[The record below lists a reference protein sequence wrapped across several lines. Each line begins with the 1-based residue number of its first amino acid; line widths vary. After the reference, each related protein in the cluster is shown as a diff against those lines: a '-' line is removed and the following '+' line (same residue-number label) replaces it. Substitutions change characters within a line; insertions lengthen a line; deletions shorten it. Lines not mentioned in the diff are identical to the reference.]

1 MKVDRRCFMGGVA
14 AIAVTGVPAIAG
26 ASEQARLLP
35 NEPYEVEMADLRIIP
50 PEFRKQLVDYETQE
64 LPGTIVVNTYE
75 RHLYLVMENGQ
86 AMRYGIG
93 VGREGFAWNGDASI
107 KRKEVWPDWRP
118 PEDMREREPDLPE
131 VMEGGPENPLGAR
144 ALYLFEGDKD
154 TLYRIHG
161 TNYPKSIG
169 TAQSSGCI
177 RLLNQDIID
186 LYRRVPLGSKV
197 VVVGP
202 ELAPEEVRQS
212 FRPNQQPK
220 RRTFGENLQNIF
232 DMVADR

>member
-1 MKVDRRCFMGGVA
+1 MRVDRRCFMGGVA
-14 AIAVTGVPAIAG
+14 AVALIGLPAG
-26 ASEQARLLP
+26 AGATEQRLLP
-35 NEPYEVEMADLRIIP
+35 NEPFEVEMADLRTIP
-50 PEFRKQLVDYETQE
+50 AKYRKQLVDYETTE
-64 LPGTIVVNTYE
+64 LPGTIVINTYE

-86 AMRYGIG
+86 ALRYGIG
-93 VGREGFAWNGDASI
+93 VGREGFAWNGDATI
-107 KRKEVWPDWRP
+107 KRKEVWPEWRP

-161 TNYPKSIG
+161 TNFPKSIG

-186 LYRRVPLGSKV
+186 LYGRVPLGSKV
-197 VVVGP
+197 VVIGP
-202 ELAPEEVRQS
+202 ELAPEDVRQA
-212 FRPNQQPK
+212 FRQQPEQQNS
-220 RRTFGENLQNIF
+220 FGEDLLDLF
-232 DMVADR
+232 DISTER

>member
-1 MKVDRRCFMGGVA
+1 MRVDRRCFMGGVA
-14 AIAVTGVPAIAG
+14 AVALIGLPAG
-26 ASEQARLLP
+26 AGATEQRLLP
-35 NEPYEVEMADLRIIP
+35 NEPFEVEMADLRTIP
-50 PEFRKQLVDYETQE
+50 AQYRKQLVDYETTE
-64 LPGTIVVNTYE
+64 LPGTIVINTYE

-86 AMRYGIG
+86 ALRYGIG
-93 VGREGFAWNGDASI
+93 VGREGFAWNGDATI
-107 KRKEVWPDWRP
+107 KRKEVWPEWRP

-161 TNYPKSIG
+161 TNFPKSIG

-186 LYRRVPLGSKV
+186 LYGRVPLGSKV
-197 VVVGP
+197 VVIGP
-202 ELAPEEVRQS
+202 ELAPEDVRQA
-212 FRPNQQPK
+212 FRQQPEQQNS
-220 RRTFGENLQNIF
+220 FGEDLLDLF
-232 DMVADR
+232 DISTER

>member
-1 MKVDRRCFMGGVA
+1 MGGVA
-14 AIAVTGVPAIAG
+14 ALALTGVPVVAG
-26 ASEQARLLP
+26 ASEQKLLP
-35 NEPYEVEMADLRIIP
+35 DEPYQVEMADLRTIP
-50 PEFRKQLVDYETQE
+50 AKFHKQLVPYDTEE
-64 LPGTIVVNTYE
+64 LPGTIVVDTYE
-75 RHLYLVMENGQ
+75 RFLYLVMEGGQ

-93 VGREGFAWNGDASI
+93 VGREGFAWNGDAAI
-107 KRKEVWPDWRP
+107 KRKEVWPEWRP
-118 PEDMREREPDLPE
+118 PEDMREREPELPE

-202 ELAPEEVRQS
+202 DLASEDVRQAFRQQPEKRQS
-212 FRPNQQPK
+212 F
-220 RRTFGENLQNIF
+220 GEDVLDLF
-232 DMVADR
+232 DLVTER

>member
-14 AIAVTGVPAIAG
+14 AVALVGAPAVAS
-26 ASEQARLLP
+26 ASEQPLLP
-35 NEPYEVEMADLRIIP
+35 NEPYEVEMADLRTIP
-50 PEFRKQLVDYETQE
+50 AQFHKQLVDYETQE
-64 LPGTIVVNTYE
+64 LPGTIVINTFE

-93 VGREGFAWNGDASI
+93 VGREGFAWNGAAHI
-107 KRKEVWPDWRP
+107 KRKEVWPQWRP
-118 PEDMREREPDLPE
+118 PEDMREREPELPE

-161 TNYPKSIG
+161 TNFPKSIG
-169 TAQSSGCI
+169 TAMSSGCI

-197 VVVGP
+197 VVIGP
-202 ELAPEEVRQS
+202 ELAPEDVRQA
-212 FRPNQQPK
+212 FRPQTQ
-220 RRTFGENLQNIF
+220 TQGQSSFSETDENDF

>member
-1 MKVDRRCFMGGVA
+1 MKVDRRRFMGSVA
-14 AIAVTGVPAIAG
+14 AVALVGVPVVAG
-26 ASEQARLLP
+26 ASEQPLLP
-35 NEPYEVEMADLRIIP
+35 DEPFEVEMADLRTIP
-50 PEFRKQLVDYETQE
+50 GQFHKQLVDYETQE
-64 LPGTIVVNTYE
+64 LPGTIVINTFE

-86 AMRYGIG
+86 ALRYGIG
-93 VGREGFAWNGDASI
+93 VGRDGFAWNGDATI
-107 KRKEVWPDWRP
+107 KRKEVWPQWRP
-118 PEDMREREPDLPE
+118 PEDMREREPELPE

-144 ALYLFEGDKD
+144 ALYLFEGNKD

-161 TNYPKSIG
+161 TNFPKSIG

-202 ELAPEEVRQS
+202 DLASEEVRQA
-212 FRPNQQPK
+212 FRPQTQTQGQ
-220 RRTFGENLQNIF
+220 RTFGEDDSNDF
-232 DMVADR
+232 DMLADR

>member
-14 AIAVTGVPAIAG
+14 ALALTGVPVVAG
-26 ASEQARLLP
+26 ASEQKLLP
-35 NEPYEVEMADLRIIP
+35 DEPYQVEMADLRTIP
-50 PEFRKQLVDYETQE
+50 AKFHKQLVPYDTEE
-64 LPGTIVVNTYE
+64 LPGTIVVDTYE
-75 RHLYLVMENGQ
+75 RFLYLVMEGGQ

-93 VGREGFAWNGDASI
+93 VGREGFAWNGDAAI
-107 KRKEVWPDWRP
+107 KRKEVWPEWRP
-118 PEDMREREPDLPE
+118 PEDMREREPELPE

-202 ELAPEEVRQS
+202 DLASEDVRQAFRQQPEKRQS
-212 FRPNQQPK
+212 F
-220 RRTFGENLQNIF
+220 GEDVLDLF
-232 DMVADR
+232 DLVTER